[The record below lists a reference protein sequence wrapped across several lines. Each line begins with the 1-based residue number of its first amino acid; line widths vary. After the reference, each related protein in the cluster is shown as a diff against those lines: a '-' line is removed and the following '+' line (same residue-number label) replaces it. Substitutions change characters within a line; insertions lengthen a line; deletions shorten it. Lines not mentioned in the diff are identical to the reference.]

1 MNKFKHSAIQ
11 YSYIRTYK
19 KFIKYNVMSGDNVL
33 DIGAGYGFLKFL
45 VQKQKAKYLGFEPIL
60 SKYKLAKEIYGRNG
74 FIHTILRS
82 NASKIY
88 YDKIFALTVI
98 DEVPDKHQFL
108 YDIKTYMHSK
118 SELFIAVRNLD
129 FPFRK
134 SSEVISSVEG
144 TKLND
149 MTLHEWK
156 NLFKENMLSISRIS
170 KFPRPLISSYS
181 IRHTLKGLFLIPL
194 YYFLPI
200 EKSYM
205 ILFKINKINNTND
218 N

>member
-1 MNKFKHSAIQ
+1 VNKFKHSAIQ
-11 YSYIRTYK
+11 FSHIRTYK
-19 KFIKYNVMSGDNVL
+19 NFIKYNVMPDENVL

-45 VQKQKAKYLGFEPIL
+45 VQKQKAKYLGLEPIL
-60 SKYKLAKEIYGRNG
+60 SKYKLAKESYGSNG

-82 NASKIY
+82 NVSKIY

-98 DEVPDKHQFL
+98 DEVPAKHQFL
-108 YDIKTYMHSK
+108 NNIKSYMHSK
-118 SELFIAVRNLD
+118 SELYIAVRNSD

-134 SSEVISSVEG
+134 SLEVTSSVEG
-144 TKLND
+144 TKLKD
-149 MTLHEWK
+149 MTLHEWE
-156 NLFKENMLSISRIS
+156 NLFKENMLSISSIS

-181 IRHTLKGLFLIPL
+181 IRHTIKGLFLIPL

-205 ILFKINKINNTND
+205 ILFKIKISIQ
-218 N
+218 